1 MTDRPRSRAGLVALG
16 VVAACL
22 VLILA
27 GLGVWQV
34 QRLHWK
40 TDLIARTEARLAGPV
55 QNAPAPEDWAKLAA
69 DDEYRRITLT
79 GQYRFQDEALAQA
92 VTQFG
97 AGFWV
102 MTPLETPQGW
112 MVWVNRGFVPQDAR
126 DPADRSQPQGD
137 QQVTG
142 LMRMSQPDGAF
153 LRSNDPA
160 NDRWYSRDTAALAQS
175 RGLDRAAPYF
185 IDRADDQSADLP
197 RGGLT
202 VVQFRNSHLSYALTW
217 FTMALGLA
225 LASGYLLRREWQKNP
240 SRSDP

>member
-16 VVAACL
+16 IVAACL
-22 VLILA
+22 VVILT

-40 TDLIARTEARLAGPV
+40 TDLIARTEARLTGPV
-55 QNAPAPEDWAKLAA
+55 QAAPAPEIWAGLAKT
-69 DDEYRRITLT
+69 DEYSRVTLS

-92 VTQFG
+92 VTEFG

-102 MTPLETPQGW
+102 MTPLVTPQGW
-112 MVWVNRGFVPQDAR
+112 TVWVNRGFVPQDAR
-126 DPADRSQPQGD
+126 DPADRTQPQGE
-137 QQVTG
+137 QQITG
-142 LMRMSQPDGAF
+142 LLRMSQPDGAF
-153 LRSNDPA
+153 LRANDPA

-175 RGLDRAAPYF
+175 RGLNRVAPYF
-185 IDRADDQSADLP
+185 IDRAHDGGTDLP

-217 FTMALGLA
+217 FTMAIGLA
-225 LASGYLLRREWQKNP
+225 LASGLLLRREWRKNP
-240 SRSDP
+240 PRSDP